1 MSLVLGNQ
9 KAVSDDLETMQCI
22 TCREALSA
30 RLDGED
36 PGVPAEEVD
45 AHLATCPDCAEWS
58 RTAVALSGIVRHA
71 PRDGVALDPALLA
84 SLTSPP
90 DPERRRGLLS
100 VFEWRV
106 ALCMV
111 AVAQLVVSWPGV
123 LLHDGHAS
131 VHFAH
136 ELTAWD
142 LGLAAGF
149 LVAVLWPARA
159 WGMLPLA
166 SILVG
171 AMVGTSL
178 LDALSGNAL
187 LGREFV
193 HLLEVAGL
201 VCLWALARR
210 VPRPS
215 VVVRL
220 A

>member
-1 MSLVLGNQ
+1 MRCS
-9 KAVSDDLETMQCI
+9 

-36 PGVPAEEVD
+36 TGVSAADIEDHLIGCDGCASWGNEAAALAAVVRD
-45 AHLATCPDCAEWS
+45 APRDH
-58 RTAVALSGIVRHA
+58 VALS
-71 PRDGVALDPALLA
+71 PALLA
-84 SLTSPP
+84 SLTRPA
-90 DPERRRGLLS
+90 DPETDRRGLLS
-100 VFEWRV
+100 TYEWRV
-106 ALCMV
+106 GLAMIALS
-111 AVAQLVVSWPGV
+111 QLIVSWPGV
-123 LLHDGHAS
+123 FLHDGHAS

-142 LGLAAGF
+142 MALAVGFLAA
-149 LVAVLWPARA
+149 VVWPARA

-166 SILVG
+166 AALVA
-171 AMVGTSL
+171 AMVAVSVLDL
-178 LDALSGNAL
+178 LQGNAL

-201 VCLWALARR
+201 GCLWVLARR

>member
-1 MSLVLGNQ
+1 MRCS
-9 KAVSDDLETMQCI
+9 I
-22 TCREALSA
+22 CREAISA

-36 PGVPAEEVD
+36 PGVPAEAVD
-45 AHLATCPDCAEWS
+45 AHLAGCADCAAWAGEAAALAGAVG
-58 RTAVALSGIVRHA
+58 RT
-71 PRDGVALDPALLA
+71 PRDPVPLPPAVLA
-84 SLTSPP
+84 TLTAPP
-90 DPERRRGLLS
+90 DPERRRVGLLATG
-100 VFEWRV
+100 EWRV
-106 ALCMV
+106 LLGLVCA
-111 AVAQLVVSWPGV
+111 AQLVVSWPGV
-123 LLHDGHAS
+123 FLHDGHAS

-142 LGLAAGF
+142 MGLAVGF

-166 SILVG
+166 SVLV
-171 AMVGTSL
+171 ASMVVISG
-178 LDALSGNAL
+178 LDVLSGNAL
-187 LGREFV
+187 LGREVV

-210 VPRPS
+210 APRPS

>member
-1 MSLVLGNQ
+1 MRCS
-9 KAVSDDLETMQCI
+9 

-36 PGVPAEEVD
+36 TGVFAADIE
-45 AHLATCPDCAEWS
+45 AHLNSCDDCASWGNEAAALATVVHDAP
-58 RTAVALSGIVRHA
+58 RDHVALS
-71 PRDGVALDPALLA
+71 PALLA
-84 SLTSPP
+84 SLTRPA
-90 DPERRRGLLS
+90 DPETDRDRRGLLS
-100 VFEWRV
+100 TYEWRV
-106 ALCMV
+106 GLAMI
-111 AVAQLVVSWPGV
+111 AISQLIVSWPGV
-123 LLHDGHAS
+123 FLAHGHAS

-142 LGLAAGF
+142 MAVAVGF
-149 LVAVLWPARA
+149 LAAVLWPARA

-166 SILVG
+166 AALVA
-171 AMVGTSL
+171 AMVVVSVLDL
-178 LDALSGNAL
+178 LQGNAL

-201 VCLWALARR
+201 GCLWVLARR
-210 VPRPS
+210 APRPS

>member
-1 MSLVLGNQ
+1 MRCS
-9 KAVSDDLETMQCI
+9 

-36 PGVPAEEVD
+36 TGVSAGEID
-45 AHLATCPDCAEWS
+45 DHLNSCADCAAWGNE
-58 RTAVALSGIVRHA
+58 AAALAPAVRHA
-71 PRDGVALDPALLA
+71 PRDHVALSPALLA
-84 SLTSPP
+84 SLTVPP
-90 DPERRRGLLS
+90 DPDRRGLLS
-100 VFEWRV
+100 TYEWRV
-106 ALCMV
+106 ALAMI
-111 AVAQLVVSWPGV
+111 AVAQIIVSWPGV
-123 LLHDGHAS
+123 FLHDGHAS

-142 LGLAAGF
+142 MALAAGF
-149 LVAVLWPARA
+149 LAAVLWPARA
-159 WGMLPLA
+159 WGMLPMVGV
-166 SILVG
+166 LVA
-171 AMVGTSL
+171 AMVAVSA

-201 VCLWALARR
+201 GCLWVLSRR
-210 VPRPS
+210 APRPT

>member
-1 MSLVLGNQ
+1 MRCS
-9 KAVSDDLETMQCI
+9 

-45 AHLATCPDCAEWS
+45 AHLSACPDCAEWS
-58 RTAVALSGIVRHA
+58 RSAVALAGVVRHA
-71 PRDGVALDPALLA
+71 PRDAVSLDPALLA
-84 SLTSPP
+84 ALTSPP
-90 DPERRRGLLS
+90 DPERRGLLS

-106 ALCMV
+106 VLCMV
-111 AVAQLVVSWPGV
+111 AVGQLVVSWPGV
-123 LLHDGHAS
+123 FLHDGHAS

-149 LVAVLWPARA
+149 LAAVLWPARA

-166 SILVG
+166 SILVA
-171 AMVGTSL
+171 AMVGASA

-215 VVVRL
+215 IVVRL